1 MRIFL
6 FIILSV
12 FVAGCIRDKKI
23 PKGILSQ
30 NEMRKIMWDLLRA
43 DAYVADF
50 IMKDS
55 TRKQDQK
62 TESTILYDQVFN
74 MHSTTRETFIKSRD
88 FYESRPDLLK
98 VITDSLR
105 SDEKK
110 VQQYQNYKKPQPDTS
125 LRKIKL
131 NKKLDK
137 PRRDTSFRKMKLNKK
152 LDKTDH

>member
-6 FIILSV
+6 FFILSV
-12 FVAGCIRDKKI
+12 SVAGCNRQKTI
-23 PKGILSQ
+23 PKGIISP
-30 NEMRKIMWDLLRA
+30 NEMRKIIWDLMRA

-55 TRKQDQK
+55 TRKQNQK
-62 TESTILYDQVFN
+62 AESAILYEQIFN
-74 MHSTTRETFIKSRD
+74 MHSTTREAFIKSRD

-110 VQQYQNYKKPQPDTS
+110 VQQYQNYNKPQ
-125 LRKIKL
+125 I
-131 NKKLDK
+131 
-137 PRRDTSFRKMKLNKK
+137 DTSFRKMKLNKK
-152 LDKTDH
+152 FDKTKQ